1 MCTLF
6 TPHLAR
12 QLSATIYRNAF
23 RASLLRACAALNV
36 VLLPS
41 RSMARRVLLRLLP
54 CLLCLVLLLLYA
66 ASVLRGASPPR
77 HRQSLRTA
85 LVVED
90 RSGGLLAMHW
100 NINTAAE
107 PDRLAELGAVI
118 RMHAPALVGL
128 NEVAL
133 GRSAFARMAK
143 AWGFAHSLL
152 LKTDG
157 PHRFNLG
164 LMATT
169 PLERHPSS
177 MASPFFHGVLCAR
190 LPAWHGAHVCVTH
203 LTPHSPAKRLNEAQA
218 LRRLLPAGPTLL
230 LGDLNALSP
239 RDAAAHRATGLR
251 DRLAAS
257 ASWEKFS
264 VGMPPH
270 GPTPKPEGDPRGGPP
285 RCALRHSHACAPY
298 RAAGDELDYAP
309 LQALTAADA
318 LRDLHSGRLE
328 RRPPYPPPTQPESSP
343 NPARALTR
351 PQFQP

>member
-1 MCTLF
+1 
-6 TPHLAR
+6 
-12 QLSATIYRNAF
+12 
-23 RASLLRACAALNV
+23 
-36 VLLPS
+36 
-41 RSMARRVLLRLLP
+41 MARRVLLRLLP
-54 CLLCLVLLLLYA
+54 CLLCLVLLLLYG
-66 ASVLRGASPPR
+66 ASVLLAVSPPR
-77 HRQSLRTA
+77 HRQSLRAA
-85 LVVED
+85 LVVES

-107 PDRLAELGAVI
+107 PDRLAEIGAVI
-118 RMHAPALVGL
+118 RTHAPALVGL

-133 GRSAFARMAK
+133 GPTAFARAAK

-169 PLERHPSS
+169 PLERHPSTTV
-177 MASPFFHGVLCAR
+177 SPFFHGVLCAR
-190 LPAWHGAHVCVTH
+190 LPAWHGAHACVTH
-203 LTPHSPAKRLNEAQA
+203 LTPHSPAKRLSEAKA

-257 ASWEKFS
+257 GSWEKFS

-270 GPTPKPEGDPRGGPP
+270 GPPP
-285 RCALRHSHACAPY
+285 SQRKIQREVRPVCAPACS
-298 RAAGDELDYAP
+298 RVLALLATGDELDYAA

-328 RRPPYPPPTQPESSP
+328 RRPPYPPPTQPQFDP
-343 NPARALTR
+343 NPTPTPTW
-351 PQFQP
+351 PQFQL

>member
-1 MCTLF
+1 
-6 TPHLAR
+6 
-12 QLSATIYRNAF
+12 
-23 RASLLRACAALNV
+23 
-36 VLLPS
+36 
-41 RSMARRVLLRLLP
+41 MAQRVLLRLLP

-66 ASVLRGASPPR
+66 ASVLLAASPPR

-90 RSGGLLAMHW
+90 QSGGLLAMHW

-107 PDRLAELGAVI
+107 PDRLAEIGAVI
-118 RMHAPALVGL
+118 RTHAPALVGL

-133 GRSAFARMAK
+133 GPSAFARAAK

-169 PLERHPSS
+169 PLERHPSTT
-177 MASPFFHGVLCAR
+177 ASPFFHGVLCAR
-190 LPAWHGAHVCVTH
+190 LPAWHGAHACVTH
-203 LTPHSPAKRLNEAQA
+203 LTPHSPAKRLSEAKT

-257 ASWEKFS
+257 GSWEKFS

-270 GPTPKPEGDPRGGPP
+270 GPTPKPEEDPGGDPGGDPKGSPP
-285 RCALRHSHACAPY
+285 RRALWCAHACAPY
-298 RAAGDELDYAP
+298 RAAGDELDYAA

-328 RRPPYPPPTQPESSP
+328 RRPPYPPPTQPQPSP
-343 NPARALTR
+343 NPAPTLT
-351 PQFQP
+351 

>member
-1 MCTLF
+1 
-6 TPHLAR
+6 
-12 QLSATIYRNAF
+12 
-23 RASLLRACAALNV
+23 
-36 VLLPS
+36 
-41 RSMARRVLLRLLP
+41 MAQRVLLRLLP

-66 ASVLRGASPPR
+66 ASVLLAASPPR

-107 PDRLAELGAVI
+107 PDRLAEIGAVI
-118 RMHAPALVGL
+118 RTHAPALVGL

-133 GRSAFARMAK
+133 GPSAFARAAK

-164 LMATT
+164 LMSTT
-169 PLERHPSS
+169 PLERHPSTT
-177 MASPFFHGVLCAR
+177 ASPFFHGVLCAR
-190 LPAWHGAHVCVTH
+190 LPAWHGAHACVTH
-203 LTPHSPAKRLNEAQA
+203 LTPHSPAKRLSEAKT

-257 ASWEKFS
+257 GSWEKFS

-270 GPTPKPEGDPRGGPP
+270 GPTPKPEGDPGGDP
-285 RCALRHSHACAPY
+285 REIPREVRPGVRSGMLTRAHPTVRQATSSTTPHCRHSPRPMRCVTCTQVGWSDD
-298 RAAGDELDYAP
+298 R
-309 LQALTAADA
+309 LT
-318 LRDLHSGRLE
+318 HH
-328 RRPPYPPPTQPESSP
+328 PPSP
-343 NPARALTR
+343 NLALIR
-351 PQFQP
+351 PQP